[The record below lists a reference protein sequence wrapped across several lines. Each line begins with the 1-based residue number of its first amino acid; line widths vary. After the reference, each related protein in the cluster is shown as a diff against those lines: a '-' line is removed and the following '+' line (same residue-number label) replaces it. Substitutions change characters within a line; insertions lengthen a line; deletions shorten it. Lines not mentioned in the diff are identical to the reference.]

1 MYIGTAATER
11 GSQGILKV
19 GCQEMHLHGSG
30 RETPQEPSA
39 QDCNQEEQHTGHPQ
53 CKFYEAAD
61 DMGACFKVDRSF
73 QPARLLLDFISTPTT
88 PKAHDSGKKTHT
100 DKNLLLVN
108 DNTV

>member
-1 MYIGTAATER
+1 VYIGTAATER

-61 DMGACFKVDRSF
+61 DTGACLHGGPFLSASEAD
-73 QPARLLLDFISTPTT
+73 T
-88 PKAHDSGKKTHT
+88 
-100 DKNLLLVN
+100 
-108 DNTV
+108 